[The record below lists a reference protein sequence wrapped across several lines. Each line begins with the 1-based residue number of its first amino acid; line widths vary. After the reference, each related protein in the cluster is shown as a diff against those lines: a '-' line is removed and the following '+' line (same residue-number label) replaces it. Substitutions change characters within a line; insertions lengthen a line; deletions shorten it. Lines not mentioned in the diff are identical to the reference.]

1 MRRIGFT
8 LLELLAVIGIITL
21 LAAVLIPA
29 LQGSRRQARTV
40 LCSSNIKQ
48 LLLGLSLYETENQTL
63 PAACDWTPMRP
74 PPGGYPGYG
83 QYDTMGWWWFNYME
97 GFFSKADN
105 KKTVLLCPSKKL
117 NNPKLR
123 NNILCGNYGVNRSL
137 CKSPDDIQIK
147 RAEFVGLPVST
158 TYIPRPAQTLLV
170 VDCGYSMITWWHAAD
185 RPPYDFGDMIE
196 DTAYI
201 PGLKINKTRNLWPGQ
216 ENDAI
221 NGRHPNKTV
230 NVGFA
235 DGHVSRKKAD
245 DLLVEKTGSDGYKNL
260 HPLWQP
266 K

>member
-40 LCSSNIKQ
+40 LCSSNIRQ
-48 LLLGLSLYETENQTL
+48 LLVGLSLYETENRAFP
-63 PAACDWTPMRP
+63 PAFDNTPMLP

-83 QYDTMGWWWFNYME
+83 QYDRTGWWWFNQME
-97 GFFSKADN
+97 GFFNKAGQ
-105 KKTVLLCPSKKL
+105 KKTVLQCPSKKL

-123 NNILCGNYGVNRSL
+123 KDILCGNYGVNRSV
-137 CKSPDDIQIK
+137 CKNPDDVQSH
-147 RAEFVGLPVST
+147 REEFVGEPLST
-158 TYIPRPAQTLLV
+158 TDIPSPAQTLLV

-185 RPPYDFGDMIE
+185 RPPYDFGGMIE
-196 DTAYI
+196 DTAYV
-201 PGLKINKTRNLWPGQ
+201 PGLKINEKRNLWPGQ

-245 DLLVEKTGSDGYKNL
+245 DLLVEKTGDNTYRNL
-260 HPLWQP
+260 RPLWKP